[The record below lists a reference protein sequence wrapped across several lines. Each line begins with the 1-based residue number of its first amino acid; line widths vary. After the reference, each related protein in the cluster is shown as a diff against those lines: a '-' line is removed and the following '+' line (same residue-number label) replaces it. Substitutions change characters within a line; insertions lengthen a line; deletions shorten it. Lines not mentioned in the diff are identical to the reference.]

1 MRPFADHIRRI
12 SGDQRKGQLPPVHL
26 DQCRFRTHLLAF
38 TGRTDMRHVHFSPYG
53 GRSFGESSRNSE
65 HRRVFHQCHQSR
77 RCQHGQVS
85 RPHRRCEIFRLYDS
99 PAGMFQSF
107 FQHSHFFLMVLHSI
121 AFSRILTKSAAKNND
136 FVFQSAFCTDRLFSY
151 LCHSFGFAAPNCYG
165 SAIKRESGANPEQTE
180 LL

>member
-1 MRPFADHIRRI
+1 
-12 SGDQRKGQLPPVHL
+12 
-26 DQCRFRTHLLAF
+26 
-38 TGRTDMRHVHFSPYG
+38 MRHVHFSPYG
-53 GRSFGESSRNSE
+53 GRTFGESSRNSE

-165 SAIKRESGANPEQTE
+165 SAIKRESGANPEQTRCCKFLPKSLNTSQATVRHRMGRHSKTE
-180 LL
+180 QVRRPAKKQTQF